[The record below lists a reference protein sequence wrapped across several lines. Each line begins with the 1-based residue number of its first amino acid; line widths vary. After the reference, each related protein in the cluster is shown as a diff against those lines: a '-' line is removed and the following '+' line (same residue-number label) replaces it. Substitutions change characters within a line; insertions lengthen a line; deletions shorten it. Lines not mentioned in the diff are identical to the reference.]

1 MQLSP
6 RARRAY
12 RLATGALWLIG
23 QVVPAGRRDEWLREW
38 SAELWHFLAGA
49 TDDDIPVFV
58 VTRRLAGAL
67 PHAIWLRKHERRAD
81 MLRQDLRFALR
92 TMKRRPGFALLVAGT
107 LAVGLGACT
116 AMFTIVRSVLLRP
129 LPYEQPEQLVFM
141 YGSFSRFQSAAISA
155 PDFLDYREH
164 NRVFESFA
172 GRTIGGSAV
181 LTGDGDAE
189 RVSAVGITSNFFATL
204 GVAPLHG
211 RAFLPEEE
219 IGEGHDVVIL
229 SYGLWQRRFAGDASI
244 IGEVTHVDGRASRV
258 VGVMPA
264 LLDRT
269 LNMDF
274 TSASAGPALWRP
286 IGFQTPGMTVRRFHG
301 MRAIGRLRP
310 GISVQQAQAEMDVI
324 ARQLEEVYPENATW
338 KLRLV
343 PYHEQVVGTVGRALV
358 VLLGAVGLVLLI
370 ACGNVASLLLAR
382 ASTRETEMAVRT
394 SLGASRLRLV
404 RQLLTESVLLA
415 AAGGILGTALAVLL
429 VRGVRLTAQGILP
442 RLAEVSIDIPV
453 LLVATAL
460 ALATGLLFGL
470 APALHA
476 GRTNLIATLTAART
490 SGSRSG
496 LRVRDALVVVQVA
509 LSLVLLSGA
518 GLLVRSLWQLNSVDG
533 GFDREDV
540 FTAVITLPEGR
551 YSTRELQNRFWSNL
565 VDALRAVPGV
575 ASASATSMLPLA
587 GGGDT
592 YYEIEDAPPVSDAE
606 RRGAQVNIVADQYF
620 GTMHIPIVAGRSFD
634 KTDQPAGP
642 GAVIINRGM
651 AERIFPGEPAIGRR
665 LIVDFGQPF
674 PAEIVGVAGDVKAF
688 GLDNDSPDIM
698 YFAHVQA
705 GGFGRLF
712 FNLVARTEPDPL
724 ALVPAIRAALRAI
737 DADIPLAE
745 PRSMEDVVNNSMAG
759 SRFAARL
766 FTAFAV
772 LALMLAVVGL
782 YGVLAYAVARRTR
795 ELGIRLALGAA
806 RARLFAMVVKRG
818 MSIVG
823 AGLTLGLAGA
833 FAATRL
839 IQSMLFQT
847 GTTEPGVFLG
857 VTATLLGAGFA
868 ACVIPAG
875 RAMKV
880 EPGRELRNE

>member
-1 MQLSP
+1 
-6 RARRAY
+6 
-12 RLATGALWLIG
+12 
-23 QVVPAGRRDEWLREW
+23 
-38 SAELWHFLAGA
+38 
-49 TDDDIPVFV
+49 
-58 VTRRLAGAL
+58 
-67 PHAIWLRKHERRAD
+67 
-81 MLRQDLRFALR
+81 
-92 TMKRRPGFALLVAGT
+92 
-107 LAVGLGACT
+107 
-116 AMFTIVRSVLLRP
+116 
-129 LPYEQPEQLVFM
+129 
-141 YGSFSRFQSAAISA
+141 
-155 PDFLDYREH
+155 
-164 NRVFESFA
+164 
-172 GRTIGGSAV
+172 
-181 LTGDGDAE
+181 
-189 RVSAVGITSNFFATL
+189 
-204 GVAPLHG
+204 
-211 RAFLPEEE
+211 
-219 IGEGHDVVIL
+219 
-229 SYGLWQRRFAGDASI
+229 
-244 IGEVTHVDGRASRV
+244 
-258 VGVMPA
+258 
-264 LLDRT
+264 
-269 LNMDF
+269 
-274 TSASAGPALWRP
+274 
-286 IGFQTPGMTVRRFHG
+286 
-301 MRAIGRLRP
+301 
-310 GISVQQAQAEMDVI
+310 
-324 ARQLEEVYPENATW
+324 
-338 KLRLV
+338 
-343 PYHEQVVGTVGRALV
+343 
-358 VLLGAVGLVLLI
+358 
-370 ACGNVASLLLAR
+370 
-382 ASTRETEMAVRT
+382 
-394 SLGASRLRLV
+394 
-404 RQLLTESVLLA
+404 
-415 AAGGILGTALAVLL
+415 
-429 VRGVRLTAQGILP
+429 VRLTAQGILP

-476 GRTNLIATLTAART
+476 GRTNLIPTLTSART

-518 GLLVRSLWQLNSVDG
+518 GLLVRSLWQLNSVDA

-551 YSTRELQNRFWSNL
+551 YSTHEQQNRFWSNL

-575 ASASATSMLPLA
+575 EAASATSMLPLA

-592 YYEIEDAPPVSDAE
+592 YYEIEGAPPVSDAE

-620 GTMHIPIVAGRSFD
+620 ETMHIPIVAGRSFD

-737 DADIPLAE
+737 DADIPLAD

-759 SRFAARL
+759 SRFAASL
-766 FTAFAV
+766 FTAFAM

-795 ELGIRLALGAA
+795 ELGIRLALGAE

-880 EPGRELRNE
+880 EPGRALRNE